1 MLINAAPKTEDGSS
15 SMQSLCTFV
24 DCIKIIIIIIHSIYK
39 ALFSI
44 LKVALQ
50 MLRVNARVCTGETG
64 EKRRLKSP
72 GGSMDGEVEDN

>member
-24 DCIKIIIIIIHSIYK
+24 DCIKIIIIHSIYK

-64 EKRRLKSP
+64 KK
-72 GGSMDGEVEDN
+72 GG